1 MTPKVIIFDFDGT
14 IADTYDAFVGIINGL
29 ADEFGYKKVSQ
40 EELKLLRNLNSQE
53 IIKQSNISIFKVPA
67 LLRRVKR
74 ELSKEIENIK
84 PISDIQLALLAL
96 RKQGYQLGI
105 VTSNT
110 QNNVEKFLNNHDLAS
125 LFDFVYSDSNLFG
138 KHKILKKLIKR
149 QKLVREEIIYVG
161 DETRD
166 IEAAH
171 KSGIKVIA
179 VGWGFNS
186 PEVLAKYNPHALV
199 EYPSELKQV
208 VEDLSNAFET
218 LPLG

>member
-74 ELSKEIENIK
+74 ELSKEIEHIK

-96 RKQGYQLGI
+96 GEQGYQLGI

-110 QNNVEKFLNNHDLAS
+110 QSNVEKFLNNHKLAS

-186 PEVLAKYNPHALV
+186 PEVLAQYNPHVLV
-199 EYPSELKQV
+199 EYPRELKQV